1 MSSLAGIGV
10 SRDSRVQEK
19 VGDEP
24 GDVDW
29 SSAEVV
35 WTADKMYFMIR
46 KKKKSPVHSR
56 LDHSLS

>member
-1 MSSLAGIGV
+1 MLSLAGIGV

-24 GDVDW
+24 GNVDW
-29 SSAEVV
+29 SSAEVA

-46 KKKKSPVHSR
+46 KKNFAHSR

>member
-1 MSSLAGIGV
+1 MLSLAGIGV

-24 GDVDW
+24 GNVDW
-29 SSAEVV
+29 SSAEVA

-46 KKKKSPVHSR
+46 KKKI
-56 LDHSLS
+56 LYTAG

>member
-24 GDVDW
+24 GDVEW
-29 SSAEVV
+29 SSAEVA

-46 KKKKSPVHSR
+46 KKKNLSVRSR
-56 LDHSLS
+56 LDHSSS